1 MTQLSSG
8 FACEKVI
15 ASTGSHALSGEDT
28 KQYHTDLTAAFG
40 SNVTEANRSA

>member
-8 FACEKVI
+8 FTCEKVI

-28 KQYHTDLTAAFG
+28 KQYHTDLTASFG
-40 SNVTEANRSA
+40 SNITQASRSA